1 MGIGIRIVKE
11 KELENNILKTR
22 NNSENGILVN
32 YMAALWLNVNFLVI
46 GGNGGMTNG
55 KDMEH
60 TRMVV
65 LYTTDNGCRIRK
77 TGMQYKIGMTILFIK
92 ENLKTMSDMVM
103 DIWEAM
109 AQNIMDSGSTVIKR
123 ESTLKSRKATY
134 TQRYIRETGW
144 SPLLNWIDSFDYF
157 WSFLF

>member
-1 MGIGIRIVKE
+1 MGIRISIVKE

-32 YMAALWLNVNFLVI
+32 YMAALWLNINFLVI
-46 GGNGGMTNG
+46 GGNGGITNG

-65 LYTTDNGCRIRK
+65 LCTTDNGCRIRK

-92 ENLKTMSDMVM
+92 ENLKTMNDMVM
-103 DIWEAM
+103 DI
-109 AQNIMDSGSTVIKR
+109 
-123 ESTLKSRKATY
+123 
-134 TQRYIRETGW
+134 
-144 SPLLNWIDSFDYF
+144 
-157 WSFLF
+157 